1 MSGCLPIVEVE
12 FPPTFTSGAGAAG
25 SSGSSSGA
33 PGIGQA
39 QSPDAA
45 VPGATPNPGA
55 GCPASTGVIRVMQKA
70 PVRVRLPIK
79 DELGNV
85 FQDID
90 GATFEV
96 KFTIRES
103 EYSRAVVQMDADSVE
118 NGYALVTLPGI
129 SLPGLYLA
137 SVDVAVAG
145 EPAVHT
151 RYWVEVAKS
160 LRWRAREP
168 LSIAEV
174 RLELRDQCG
183 AQNELLDR
191 LKFTDEQVAWAI
203 RKPVDEFNA
212 TGQPQTAFTA
222 SSFPGSWRAPWASAA
237 VGYLLRV
244 ASIGDDRDGL
254 QYQAGGVSVDDKN
267 ISFVA
272 KMSQQL
278 LTEWRD
284 WARQKKVE
292 INVEGA
298 WGTLGSDYGSGSW
311 V

>member
-12 FPPTFTSGAGAAG
+12 FPPTFTSGAGVAG
-25 SSGSSSGA
+25 PSSSSGSL
-33 PGIGQA
+33 GIGQA

-45 VPGATPNPGA
+45 LPGATPNPGA

-85 FQDID
+85 FQDIGGTD
-90 GATFEV
+90 FEV
-96 KFTIRES
+96 DFTVRES
-103 EYSRAVVQMDADSVE
+103 EYSRAVVQVDADSVE
-118 NGYALVTLPGI
+118 NGYAIVTLPGI
-129 SLPGLYLA
+129 RLPGLYLA
-137 SVDVAVAG
+137 SVNVAVAG
-145 EPAVHT
+145 EPAAHT

-160 LRWRAREP
+160 FKWRAREP

-174 RLELRDQCG
+174 RLEVRDQCG

-203 RKPVDEFNA
+203 RKPVDEFNS

-222 SSFPGSWRAPWASAA
+222 ANFPGAWRAPWASAA
-237 VGYLLRV
+237 AGYLLRV

-272 KMSQQL
+272 KMSQTL
-278 LTEWRD
+278 LEEWRK
-284 WARQKKVE
+284 WMRVKKVE